1 MSRPPT
7 FLLFSRVA
15 TGEKRTQMLARCKLM
30 GEWVRRLLCITICS
44 EWSGGFPFKGTRKS
58 RAFIT
63 NFEKRKVF
71 VQDFTLSGRLLR
83 QNQWI
88 HLIQHNSHH
97 TKLLCQVKAKTFF
110 QVFFVPNFYLALS
123 EDIFMVRFSSTHR
136 SS

>member
-1 MSRPPT
+1 M
-7 FLLFSRVA
+7 
-15 TGEKRTQMLARCKLM
+15 
-30 GEWVRRLLCITICS
+30 
-44 EWSGGFPFKGTRKS
+44 
-58 RAFIT
+58 T

-97 TKLLCQVKAKTFF
+97 TKLLCQLKAKTFF
-110 QVFFVPNFYLALS
+110 QVFFVLNFYLALS